1 MAWTPS
7 EIVESRRFLLPV
19 WDPACDGT
27 LVEAGDTVRLLVAS
41 DDGVLKAHEVEVVA
55 VSEDGRTISWE
66 RVASGN
72 DPDDAPIFSSD
83 VVAVHS
89 QHVCNCPDPVNLRL
103 LTFTQGDDTVDEF
116 IINGVSYTGTT
127 YTPTVSGDEVLLED
141 AINAALLGNGHA
153 TVTSNGTVF
162 TAYVMNTTAS
172 VTLSNL
178 GTDVPLVAF

>member
-27 LVEAGDTVRLLVAS
+27 FVEAGDTVRLLAAS

-72 DPDDAPIFSSD
+72 DPDDAPILSSD
-83 VVAVHS
+83 IVAVHS
-89 QHVCNCPDPVNLRL
+89 QHVCNCPEPVNLRL
-103 LTFTQGDDTVDEF
+103 LTFTQGDDTVDAF
-116 IINGVSYTGTT
+116 IVNGIEYTGDWQ
-127 YTPTVSGDEVLLED
+127 PLVSGDDVLLED
-141 AINAALLGNGHA
+141 AINAVLLGNGHA
-153 TVTSNGTVF
+153 TITSNGTVF
-162 TAYVMNTTAS
+162 VSYVMNTTAAVS
-172 VTLSNL
+172 LKNVSTA
-178 GTDVPLVAF
+178 VPLVAF